1 MYSILVDNFLE
12 TTTTTVEHA
21 QSLAQDYLEEF
32 GYGAD
37 VKVVFEEEYAQICQQ
52 NDTGCLCKLDTVSNL
67 HLSVWR
73 DRCK

>member
-1 MYSILVDNFLE
+1 MHYELDAVRIMEPNKLKENEMYNILVDNFVE

-37 VKVVFEEEYAQICQQ
+37 VKVVFEEEYA
-52 NDTGCLCKLDTVSNL
+52 
-67 HLSVWR
+67 
-73 DRCK
+73 

>member
-1 MYSILVDNFLE
+1 MEPDKLKENKMYSILVDNFLE

-37 VKVVFEEEYAQICQQ
+37 VKVVFEEEYA
-52 NDTGCLCKLDTVSNL
+52 
-67 HLSVWR
+67 
-73 DRCK
+73 

>member
-12 TTTTTVEHA
+12 KTTRSVEHA

-37 VKVVFEEEYAQICQQ
+37 IKIVFEEEEYA
-52 NDTGCLCKLDTVSNL
+52 
-67 HLSVWR
+67 
-73 DRCK
+73 

>member
-1 MYSILVDNFLE
+1 MHYDLDAARIMEPDKLKENKMYNILVDNFVE

-37 VKVVFEEEYAQICQQ
+37 VKVVFEEQYA
-52 NDTGCLCKLDTVSNL
+52 
-67 HLSVWR
+67 
-73 DRCK
+73 